1 MLPMLE
7 HVRTAFEDARD
18 TLARFLEHREN
29 LEKVSRLA
37 EIMAT
42 ALQAGHR
49 IYSCGNGGSTCDAM
63 HFAEELT
70 GRYRKD
76 RRALPAQSLSD
87 ASHITCT
94 ANDYGYDFIFS
105 RAVEAY
111 GRPGDVLLA
120 LSTSGN
126 SPNIVKALETAR
138 QLGMQTIALLGKDG
152 GKCLALA
159 DLAIV
164 APAQTSDRIQE
175 IHIKIIHIAIE
186 AIERQLFPGLY

>member
-1 MLPMLE
+1 MVD
-7 HVRTAFEDARD
+7 HVRKAFEDARD
-18 TLARFLEHREN
+18 ALTRFMVPEN
-29 LEKVSRLA
+29 LQQVDRFASLCA
-37 EIMAT
+37 E
-42 ALQAGHR
+42 ALKSGHR

-76 RRALPAQSLSD
+76 RAALPAQALAD

-94 ANDYGYDFIFS
+94 ANDYGFDHIFS
-105 RAVEAY
+105 RAIEAY
-111 GRPGDVLLA
+111 GRPGDLLLA

-126 SPNIVKALETAR
+126 SPNILLAIDAAR
-138 QLGMQTIALLGKDG
+138 RAQMKVVCLLGRDG
-152 GKCLALA
+152 GKCKDLA
-159 DLAIV
+159 DLSII

-186 AIERQLFPGLY
+186 MIERRLFPELYR

>member
-1 MLPMLE
+1 MVD
-7 HVRTAFEDARD
+7 HVKKAFEDARD
-18 TLARFLEHREN
+18 ALARFMQPEN
-29 LEKVSRLA
+29 LAQVDRFASMCA
-37 EIMAT
+37 E
-42 ALQAGHR
+42 ALKADHR

-76 RRALPAQSLSD
+76 RRALPAQALAD
-87 ASHITCT
+87 PSHITCT
-94 ANDYGYDFIFS
+94 ANDYGFDHVFS

-111 GRPGDVLLA
+111 GRPGDVLLV

-126 SPNIVKALETAR
+126 SPNILLAIEAAR
-138 QLGMQTIALLGKDG
+138 RARMKVVALLGRDG
-152 GKCLALA
+152 GKCRDLA

-175 IHIKIIHIAIE
+175 LHIKIIHIAIE
-186 AIERQLFPGLY
+186 LIERRLFPELYR